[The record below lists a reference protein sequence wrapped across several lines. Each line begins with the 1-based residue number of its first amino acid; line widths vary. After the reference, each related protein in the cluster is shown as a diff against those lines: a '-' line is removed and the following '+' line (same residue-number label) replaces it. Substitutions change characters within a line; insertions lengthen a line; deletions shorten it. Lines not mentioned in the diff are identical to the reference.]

1 MCLQRNHF
9 CNHITDLYLVLKRR
23 KRSPQLYKYKKCE
36 KLLEVQ
42 LYRPFRIVPS
52 SCNWL
57 CKATLQLLQKSSSR
71 YNRVALLLTSAK
83 IPLADAEIETKVP
96 FLWQGGEK
104 RLVLPIP
111 GKSVFLKMHEELEA
125 DLRAFHKEKDESC
138 STQTG

>member
-1 MCLQRNHF
+1 MKSCWRFSYTGLSELF
-9 CNHITDLYLVLKRR
+9 PPAVLGFVKPLYSYFRR
-23 KRSPQLYKYKKCE
+23 AA
-36 KLLEVQ
+36 
-42 LYRPFRIVPS
+42 ID
-52 SCNWL
+52 
-57 CKATLQLLQKSSSR
+57 T
-71 YNRVALLLTSAK
+71 RVALLLTSAK
-83 IPLADAEIETKVP
+83 IPLADAEIETKVS